1 MKKAF
6 TLIELV
12 VAVAILA
19 LIASFAGV
27 VFSVSVGSYRTTA
40 AHMEI
45 MQNLRAITDQLDSDF
60 RSLQTNGY
68 LVLRSEVLSGREF
81 NDPQLA
87 ETDFRADRIYYFC
100 TGDFQSWFAGN
111 VRSNIARV
119 YFGHDGFSL
128 TAEPADIIHSW
139 CSLVRDIELLTAQP
153 VPPSLVDCNNVSFAQ
168 RKADRRFTLDDANGL
183 LSRSL
188 PLDVQNDPNS
198 VRSLLCQNVGALQIE
213 WTDGTISDGTISPA
227 GELVWWGLGNPI
239 GGQVGVAINEVQDPP
254 ANPVRYDVE
263 WNPFNQAYWPRAL
276 RFTFALYDAR
286 GIMDAGQSRT
296 YIAYLGD

>member
-45 MQNLRAITDQLDSDF
+45 MQNLRAITDQLNSDF

-87 ETDFRADRIYYFC
+87 ETGFRADRIYYFC
-100 TGDFQSWFAGN
+100 TGDFQSWFPGN

-119 YFGHDGFSL
+119 YFGHDRFTL
-128 TAEPADIIHSW
+128 TAEPADIIQSW
-139 CSLVRDIELLTAQP
+139 CSLVRDVELLTAQTT
-153 VPPSLVDCNNVSFAQ
+153 PPADCNNRSFAQ
-168 RKADRRFTLDDANGL
+168 RKADRGFTLDDATGL
-183 LSRSL
+183 LSQSVSVSL
-188 PLDVQNDPNS
+188 SAPESL
-198 VRSLLCQNVGALQIE
+198 RSLLCQNVGQMRIE
-213 WTDGTISDGTISPA
+213 WTDGRVRPDGTF
-227 GELVWWGLGNPI
+227 EWWGLDNPI
-239 GGQVGVAINEVQDPP
+239 RLADPQFENNIDEQDPSELGRLEYRAVWTP
-254 ANPVRYDVE
+254 L
-263 WNPFNQAYWPRAL
+263 NQEYWPEAL
-276 RFTFALYDAR
+276 RFTFTLYDSR
-286 GIMDAGQSRT
+286 GIIEDGRT
-296 YIAYLGD
+296 FTHIVYLGQ